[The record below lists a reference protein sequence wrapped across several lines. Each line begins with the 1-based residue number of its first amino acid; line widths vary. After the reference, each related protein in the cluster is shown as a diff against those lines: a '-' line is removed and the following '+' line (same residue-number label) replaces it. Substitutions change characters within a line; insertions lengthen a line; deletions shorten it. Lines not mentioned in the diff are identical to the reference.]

1 MTSPSPP
8 CTKLYSNPILPQ
20 NVSWC
25 HCQSWT
31 FWPLIWP
38 NMDLP
43 GGSAVKNL
51 PTMQEIAYNAGDCL
65 QCRRCGFD
73 PWVGKILWKRK
84 WQPTPVF
91 LPGKSHGH
99 RRLQFCSLS
108 VAHRWATVHGVAK
121 VGQDLVTK
129 PPPSWLNIALLTGSR
144 GSLVSFTYQ
153 GWLQPTASKQALAQL
168 NSGRA
173 HSCESEESAKLPG
186 QHLHVFLQRYI
197 SGQRCSRVQSNAS
210 VEEKMRLSETS
221 KGKR

>member
-8 CTKLYSNPILPQ
+8 CAKLYSNPVLPQ

-43 GGSAVKNL
+43 GGSAVKNP
-51 PTMQEIAYNAGDCL
+51 PTMQEIACNAEDVDLISGLGRFSGKGNGNPLQYSCLENPMDRGDYSS
-65 QCRRCGFD
+65 
-73 PWVGKILWKRK
+73 V
-84 WQPTPVF
+84 V
-91 LPGKSHGH
+91 
-99 RRLQFCSLS
+99 S
-108 VAHRWATVHGVAK
+108 VAHRWASVHGVAR
-121 VGQDLVTK
+121 VGQDLFTK

-153 GWLQPTASKQALAQL
+153 DWLQPTASKQALAQL

-197 SGQRCSRVQSNAS
+197 SGQQCNRVQSNAS